1 MRRREFIALIGGAA
15 APSLLWPLAARAQQR
30 TMPVVGFL
38 NSGTPEGLSYL
49 TAAFRQGLNDAGYV
63 EGRNVAIEYR
73 WAEGQYDRLPA
84 LAADLVRRQVTVI
97 AATTTPAALVAKT
110 ATSAIPIVF
119 TIGADPIAIG
129 LVDSLSRP
137 KGNAT
142 GVNQYLSDLGAKRL
156 ELLRDL
162 LPNVAGIAVLVNPN
176 FPDAASQSKDAQEA
190 ARMLGQ
196 QVHMMNATSE
206 ADFDGVFA
214 TLVQLKAGALIVTV
228 DPVFNSRRDQL
239 VALAARHKIPAI
251 YFGREFVVAGGLMSY
266 AADLGDGYRQ
276 AGIYVGRILK
286 GAKPGDLPVVQP
298 TKFDLI
304 INLKTAKTLGLEIP
318 PKLLAL
324 AGEVI
329 E

>member
-1 MRRREFIALIGGAA
+1 MFGNQTLLCQVVLPVRSCAA
-15 APSLLWPLAARAQQR
+15 AIRPDRERAWWRGQRAASRGSAAKDR
-30 TMPVVGFL
+30 CPGELVV
-38 NSGTPEGLSYL
+38 
-49 TAAFRQGLNDAGYV
+49 
-63 EGRNVAIEYR
+63 
-73 WAEGQYDRLPA
+73 
-84 LAADLVRRQVTVI
+84 

-196 QVHMMNATSE
+196 KIHVVNASSE

-239 VALAARHKIPAI
+239 VTLAARHKIPAI

-286 GAKPGDLPVVQP
+286 GAKPAEMPIEQSPRFFMAV
-298 TKFDLI
+298 
-304 INLKTAKTLGLEIP
+304 NLKAAA
-318 PKLLAL
+318 LLCRMCSSPAPTR
-324 AGEVI
+324 
-329 E
+329 